1 MVAANLISV
10 RRETVN
16 TASIELAEVLERKSK
31 LPIAVLKQGDKYTQ
45 LEAGNTTAN
54 ITDALVIEVS
64 DEYLKELNKNSMK
77 TLASIA
83 QGIFLNEEA
92 KTTGKSIDDLIEDY
106 SIDTSKKVVWV
117 NMGIA
122 AKPELL
128 QLAIEKGITYVRPF
142 IIMQISNAEMGKLV
156 QELSNNKLTTS
167 QTQKIGDVLKALI
180 QEGISIED
188 KIKDIVSF
196 VVTTNLLASEII
208 SLIKKGTN
216 FVNKIVPN
224 DKLIYAFLLAQDAFE
239 VNVDE
244 NYLKVKI
251 TNIDI
256 QKVKAIAAILESP
269 KIAVDMNGIE
279 KVLSIP
285 VLVKL
290 REDDLISLKVAKLF
304 AEKVNPEIMEL
315 LINNIIGVANLD
327 ELKIFTLRKLISV
340 ANQVFKL
347 ENHVMTGYEIDSVI
361 KTISKHKKSKV
372 KTLVFRVRRKIV
384 VLEAA

>member
-1 MVAANLISV
+1 MVASNLISV

-31 LPIAVLKQGDKYTQ
+31 LPIALLKQGDKYTQ
-45 LEAGNTTAN
+45 LEAGKTTAN

-64 DEYLKELNKNSMK
+64 DEYLKELNKNAMK
-77 TLASIA
+77 TLAAIA

-128 QLAIEKGITYVRPF
+128 KLAIEKGITYVRPF
-142 IIMQISNAEMGKLV
+142 IIMQISNEEMDKLV

-188 KIKDIVSF
+188 KIKDVVSF

-216 FVNKIVPN
+216 FVNKIVSN
-224 DKLIYAFLLAQDAFE
+224 DKLIYEFLLAQDAFK

-269 KIAVDMNGIE
+269 KIAVDMSGIE

-290 REDDLISLKVAKLF
+290 REDGLISLKVAKLF

-347 ENHVMTGYEIDSVI
+347 ENHVMTVYEIDSVI